1 MSRHL
6 HRDLPLVLVG
16 SYVLGYVAGQSFAL
30 VWVSGAA
37 SKHGVDRLT
46 SGVGE
51 LVARRTRGPRHRAA
65 EAA

>member
-1 MSRHL
+1 MSRHI

-16 SYVLGYVAGQSFAL
+16 SYVLGYFAGQSFAL

-51 LVARRTRGPRHRAA
+51 LVARRGHGPHQPAA

>member
-16 SYVLGYVAGQSFAL
+16 SYVLGYFAGQSFAL
-30 VWVSGAA
+30 VWVSGAT
-37 SKHGVDRLT
+37 SKNGVDRVT
-46 SGVGE
+46 HGVTE
-51 LVARRTRGPRHRAA
+51 LVARRVHPGHRPTA